1 MAKKSDLITLTS
13 RGLYCE
19 RGDFYIDAWK
29 PVPQT
34 IVTHAHGDHAHYGHG
49 QYFCSEVGEGVT
61 RLRVGQNAI
70 IEGLPYGKVVTMGDT
85 KVSLHPAGHIL
96 GSAQVRVE
104 CDGEVWVFTGDCK
117 RDPDPTC
124 APFEVVECDTFI
136 TEATFALPIY
146 KWRSTSE
153 IAKEIHE
160 WWMKNREHGRNSV
173 LCVYAL
179 GKAQRVLA
187 ELSKYTNEPVYI
199 HGALSRLTEMYR
211 RAGIHMLP
219 TLSASQASEPEQEKP
234 KARAKQKT
242 KMSGQLILC
251 PPSASGSIWMRR
263 FEPYEVAFASGWMS
277 VRGNRRRESYD
288 RGFVI
293 SDHSDWPSLIRTIKE
308 TKAKRVLAT
317 HGASDVLARYV
328 TEEMKLQG
336 DVLKTQFH
344 PELEDA
350 DGGKDE
356 DEGGASFLKETT

>member
-1 MAKKSDLITLTS
+1 MVHPSDLITLTP
-13 RGLYCE
+13 RGLYCK
-19 RGDFYIDAWK
+19 RGNFYIDAWK

-34 IVTHAHGDHAHYGHG
+34 FVTHAHGDHAHYGHG
-49 QYFCSEVGEGVT
+49 QYFCSDVGVDVT
-61 RLRVGQNAI
+61 RLRVGRDAK
-70 IEGLPYGKVVTMGDT
+70 IEGLPYGKVKQFGDV

-146 KWRSTSE
+146 QWKNTSE
-153 IAKEIHE
+153 VVKDVFD
-160 WWMKNREHGRNSV
+160 WWMKNRERGYNTV

-187 ELSKYTNEPVYI
+187 ELTKYTNETVYI
-199 HGALSRLTEMYR
+199 HGALNRLTEMYR
-211 RAGIHMLP
+211 KGGVNMLP
-219 TLSASQASEPEQEKP
+219 TLLASQSTEAPDEKP
-234 KARAKQKT
+234 KSRAAKKNKIT
-242 KMSGQLILC
+242 GQLILC
-251 PPSASGSIWMRR
+251 PPSASGSTWMRR
-263 FEPYEVAFASGWMS
+263 FEPYEVAFASGWMA
-277 VRGNRRRESYD
+277 VRGNKRREAYD

-293 SDHSDWPSLIRTIKE
+293 SDHSDWPSLIRTIRE

-328 TEEMKLQG
+328 TEEMNLQG
-336 DVLKTQFH
+336 DVLRTQFH
-344 PELEDA
+344 LEEEELGDA
-350 DGGKDE
+350 
-356 DEGGASFLKETT
+356 DEGGRSLIPEKS